1 MKTVIVSGSFDDM
14 RAARDIRFLQEASR
28 YGYLHA
34 LVWGDDVVKGRPKF
48 PEEERMY
55 MMDAIR
61 YVDRATLVTELAD
74 RDGLPDAVQADMWVV
89 DERDDTPQRR
99 HFCEIHDIA
108 YRVLTADDVRGFPIG
123 ETAGGCEE

>member
-14 RAARDIRFLQEASR
+14 RARDIRFLQEASR
-28 YGYLHA
+28 YGCLHA

-61 YVDRATLVTELAD
+61 YGGSRHAC
-74 RDGLPDAVQADMWVV
+74 DG
-89 DERDDTPQRR
+89 
-99 HFCEIHDIA
+99 
-108 YRVLTADDVRGFPIG
+108 IG
-123 ETAGGCEE
+123 G